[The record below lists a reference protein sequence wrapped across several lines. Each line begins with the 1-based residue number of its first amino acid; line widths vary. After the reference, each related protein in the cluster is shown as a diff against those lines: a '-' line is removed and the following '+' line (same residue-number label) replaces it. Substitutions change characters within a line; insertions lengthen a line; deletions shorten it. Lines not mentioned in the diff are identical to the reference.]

1 MLDRSNRMAALDNIV
16 TEVKSRGVPDSTTA
30 AGKAVALLREK
41 NDMESVAAALWIA
54 GTFHLHRYEHVEA
67 QPALDE
73 AIAKAAEA
81 GDSLVLGRALEA
93 AAEIAFRLHD
103 YSTTLAHGR
112 RALAV
117 WQEQQDMTREAVALT
132 WVGSALMQM
141 SCYQEAFEKLYAA
154 LELFQ
159 QVGKQHLSGRA
170 LNYIAIMHEELGD
183 FEQAFRF
190 YDRSLEMVRLQGDPE
205 MEGRVLANVG
215 EAYVTLKHNERAL
228 NYLDQASNI
237 LRPLGAHA
245 LYGWCRLAMAR
256 LQMNLGDNTR
266 ALEIFKEALEAAE
279 KGGAKRTL
287 AEALTGYG
295 VLCARMGDYQEA
307 QKHMYRAL
315 QLADEAQV
323 NRERYRINEALAEVH
338 EQFGDYQRALKHYQ
352 EFHRVRADVF
362 DELAKAKITSLTS
375 QFEWEKALQAQEI
388 SHLRNVE
395 LARAYEELKG
405 LHVRLEE
412 QAREL
417 QELSIRDDLTSAFN
431 RRYLDQRLA
440 DEFVRSRRYN
450 SPLTIAMWDVDGFK
464 EINDRMSH
472 AVGDTVLRRL
482 VEIVGE
488 RIRQSDILVRY
499 GGEEFV
505 VVFLETTLP
514 EAIVAAEKIR
524 AAVQEYDW
532 SQLHPDLHEVTVS
545 LGVASD
551 VALKN
556 WGELLVT
563 ADANLYRAKVSGKNR
578 VCY

>member
-1 MLDRSNRMAALDNIV
+1 MAALDHIV
-16 TEVKSRGVPDSTTA
+16 TEVTSRRVPDSTKA
-30 AGKAVALLREK
+30 ATRAVDLLREK
-41 NDMESVAAALWIA
+41 NDVESVAAALWIA

-67 QPALDE
+67 IPALDE
-73 AIAKAAEA
+73 AIEKAAEA

-103 YSTTLAHGR
+103 YSKTLGHAR

-117 WQEQQDMTREAVALT
+117 WREQQDLTREAIALT

-159 QVGKQHLSGRA
+159 QVGKEHLSGRA

-190 YDRSLEMVRLQGDPE
+190 YDRSLEMIRLQGDPD

-215 EAYVTLKHNERAL
+215 DAYVTLMQNDRAF
-228 NYLDQASNI
+228 NYLNQASNI
-237 LRPLGAHA
+237 LRPLGAHS

-256 LQMNLGDNTR
+256 LHMNMGDNTR
-266 ALEIFKEALEAAE
+266 AHEIFKEALEAAE

-287 AEALTGYG
+287 AETLTGFG
-295 VLCARMGDYQEA
+295 VLCARMGDYEKA

-315 QLADEAQV
+315 QLVEEAQV
-323 NRERYRINEALAEVH
+323 SRERYRINEALAEVH
-338 EQFGDYQRALKHYQ
+338 EQFGDLQRALKHYQ
-352 EFHRVRADVF
+352 EFHRIRADVF

-405 LHVRLEE
+405 LHFRLEE

-417 QELSIRDDLTSAFN
+417 QELSIRDDLTGAFN

-440 DEFVRSRRYN
+440 DEFARARRYN
-450 SPLTIAMWDVDGFK
+450 SPLTIAMWDVDAFK

-482 VEIVGE
+482 AEIVGE
-488 RIRQSDILVRY
+488 RIRQSDILARY

-524 AAVQEYDW
+524 AAVQEHDW
-532 SQLHPDLHEVTVS
+532 SQLHPEIQEVTVS
-545 LGVASD
+545 LGLATEVSI
-551 VALKN
+551 KN
-556 WGELLVT
+556 WGELLVN